1 MAQSGL
7 RAWHPGQ
14 KPASTLPSCSRA
26 WETRYLSDR
35 VLRSAPADGWANGKR
50 FWNVLLWKAGEQRTA
65 LPTPSL
71 MPTPCDAPPNPVR
84 GQPERLVPTR
94 GHGEDPTQVRS
105 ALVVSVLP
113 DGTLTPLSLSFL
125 FHKVGTLSAFPWGSP
140 LGTCPTSS
148 ASSAVTAPG
157 SGSESQ
163 TPAVLDGSHA
173 HTPLPAA

>member
-1 MAQSGL
+1 MPQQMAGPMGKGSGMCCF
-7 RAWHPGQ
+7 G
-14 KPASTLPSCSRA
+14 
-26 WETRYLSDR
+26 
-35 VLRSAPADGWANGKR
+35 
-50 FWNVLLWKAGEQRTA
+50 KAGEQRTA

-94 GHGEDPTQVRS
+94 GHGEDPTQARS
-105 ALVVSVLP
+105 ALAVSVLL

-125 FHKVGTLSAFPWGSP
+125 FHKGGTLSAFPWGSP

-173 HTPLPAA
+173 HTPLPAARGGRFSPLPPPSCPAHTAGRC